1 MKGKIFLLRLLNQYR
16 EPDGKKKLYFF
27 LLCLFCSAFFWLFIK
42 LSREAEMVIE
52 QPIALSNVPEE
63 VVVSHL
69 NQRKVQFTM
78 RATGLRLFIQNFFL
92 ANDTLVFDAR
102 QLAPIAEGGE
112 PLFIITS
119 TKLIRQMAHGLDAE
133 KFVINVSPDTVFVR
147 FSFAAEKMVSVS
159 ANVSLSFSKGFGQ
172 TDYLKI
178 EPDSIKVRGP
188 GNVVDTLSA
197 ILTNPVVLGNLNQDA
212 IKVVDLVNP
221 ALEKGLSLGT
231 NRVEIYIP
239 VGEFLQT
246 SVELPLGIKRQ
257 DSEGFSGSE
266 VILFPNRVT
275 ITLLASK
282 KFSESID
289 STLFE
294 AYVLCP
300 IEQPP
305 SAKRLEVL
313 IGKLPPFVSVH
324 SIRPAQ
330 VEFLL
335 QP

>member
-1 MKGKIFLLRLLNQYR
+1 MKGKIFLRRLLNQYR

-52 QPIALSNVPEE
+52 QPIAVSNVPEE

-69 NQRKVQFTM
+69 SQRKVQFTM
-78 RATGLRLFIQNFFL
+78 RATGLRLLVQNFFL

-112 PLFIITS
+112 PLFIIPS
-119 TKLIRQMAHGLDAE
+119 TKLIRQMANRLDAE
-133 KFVINVSPDTVFVR
+133 KFVINVSPDTVYVR
-147 FSFAAEKMVSVS
+147 FSFAAEKMVSVL

-172 TDYLKI
+172 TDHLRI

-188 GNVVDTLSA
+188 RNVVDTLSA
-197 ILTNPVVLGNLNQDA
+197 IHTHPMVLVNLDKEA
-212 IKVVDLVNP
+212 INLVDLVNP

-231 NRVEIYIP
+231 NQVEIFIP

-246 SVELPLGIKRQ
+246 SLELPLGIRRQ
-257 DSEGFSGSE
+257 DSEGFRGSE

-282 KFSESID
+282 KFIESID
-289 STLFE
+289 TTLVE
-294 AYVLCP
+294 AYVNCP
-300 IEQPP
+300 IELPP
-305 SAKRLEVL
+305 ATKRLDVH
-313 IGKLPPFVSVH
+313 IGRMPPFVQIV
-324 SIRPAQ
+324 SIEPPQ
-330 VEFLL
+330 VEFLK